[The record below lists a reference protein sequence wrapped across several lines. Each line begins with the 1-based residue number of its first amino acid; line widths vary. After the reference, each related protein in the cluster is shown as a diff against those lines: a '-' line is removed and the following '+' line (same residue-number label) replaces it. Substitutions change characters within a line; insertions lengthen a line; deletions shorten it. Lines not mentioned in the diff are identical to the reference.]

1 MIRRKRTAMAV
12 FFSAL
17 LLAGAAVVTRDT
29 LVRPTTITAYF
40 TSTTAIYQG
49 DEVRVAGVR
58 VGKIA
63 LIEPEGTRTRMSL
76 SIDRGVPI
84 PADAKAVIVAQNL
97 LSARYVQL
105 TPAYET
111 SGPTMP
117 DGGVI
122 PVEHTAVPVEWDE
135 VKTQLT
141 RLATDLGPQ
150 SELSGTSVS
159 RFIDSAANALDGNG
173 DKLRQTLAQLSS
185 VGRFLAEGSGN
196 IVDIL
201 KNVQT
206 FVTALRDSNQQIVQ
220 FEDRFATL
228 TSVLDDSRSSLDAA
242 LSDLSVALG
251 QVKQFIADNRDK
263 TSEQVQRLAGVTQ
276 TLVDHKTDLENILHV
291 APNGYANGYN
301 VYDPDTGTSIG
312 TFVVNNFSNP
322 VAFICG
328 AIGGVEN
335 ATSSE
340 TAKLCAQYLGPA
352 LGLLNF
358 NELPFPLNPYLM
370 KSASPDNLIYSEPD
384 LAPGGTDPAAV
395 PPDVPDPAPVPGSTP
410 TLPQMLLPTEKS
422 PPS

>member
-1 MIRRKRTAMAV
+1 
-12 FFSAL
+12 
-17 LLAGAAVVTRDT
+17 
-29 LVRPTTITAYF
+29 
-40 TSTTAIYQG
+40 
-49 DEVRVAGVR
+49 
-58 VGKIA
+58 
-63 LIEPEGTRTRMSL
+63 
-76 SIDRGVPI
+76 
-84 PADAKAVIVAQNL
+84 
-97 LSARYVQL
+97 
-105 TPAYET
+105 
-111 SGPTMP
+111 
-117 DGGVI
+117 
-122 PVEHTAVPVEWDE
+122 
-135 VKTQLT
+135 
-141 RLATDLGPQ
+141 
-150 SELSGTSVS
+150 
-159 RFIDSAANALDGNG
+159 
-173 DKLRQTLAQLSS
+173 
-185 VGRFLAEGSGN
+185 
-196 IVDIL
+196 
-201 KNVQT
+201 
-206 FVTALRDSNQQIVQ
+206 
-220 FEDRFATL
+220 
-228 TSVLDDSRSSLDAA
+228 
-242 LSDLSVALG
+242 
-251 QVKQFIADNRDK
+251 
-263 TSEQVQRLAGVTQ
+263 VTQ

-410 TLPQMLLPTEKS
+410 TLPQMLLPTEKN

>member
-29 LVRPTTITAYF
+29 LVRSTAITAYF

-150 SELSGTSVS
+150 SGLSATSVS

-251 QVKQFIADNRDK
+251 QVKQFIAENRDK

-384 LAPGGTDPAAV
+384 LAPGGTDPAPV